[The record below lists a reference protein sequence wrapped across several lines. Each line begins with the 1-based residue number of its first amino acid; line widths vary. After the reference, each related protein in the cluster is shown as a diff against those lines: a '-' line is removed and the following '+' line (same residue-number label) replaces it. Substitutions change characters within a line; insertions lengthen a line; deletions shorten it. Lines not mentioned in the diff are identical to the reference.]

1 MKQRKRRKNQKNSR
15 RANGILMQGA
25 YAAGYEAF
33 WGTVYEEVTRMA
45 EDPEVRRDFNRAAIR
60 VFKAIIEKLKA
71 EVRSG
76 KPHPKAL

>member
-1 MKQRKRRKNQKNSR
+1 MKQRKSRKKNGR

-33 WGTVYEEVTRMA
+33 WDTVYEEVTRMA

-60 VFKAIIEKLKA
+60 VFEAIIEKLKA
-71 EVRSG
+71 EVESG
-76 KPHPKAL
+76 KPHPNAL